1 MIIKIYIDALRY
13 LGEFYDEN
21 KTNAS
26 RESAAS
32 LSEVV
37 REREAINPL
46 NHGDKTQCARQI
58 YCSDKNREYVA
69 VDE

>member
-1 MIIKIYIDALRY
+1 MIITIYIDALRY

-37 REREAINPL
+37 YECEATNPF
-46 NHGDKTQCARQI
+46 NYGNKAQCI
-58 YCSDKNREYVA
+58 K
-69 VDE
+69 

>member
-1 MIIKIYIDALRY
+1 MIITIYIDVLRC

-32 LSEVV
+32 LPEVV
-37 REREAINPL
+37 RECETINPL
-46 NHGDKTQCARQI
+46 DHGDKTQCARQVH
-58 YCSDKNREYVA
+58 CSNRY
-69 VDE
+69 

>member
-1 MIIKIYIDALRY
+1 MIITIYIDTLRD
-13 LGEFYDEN
+13 LGVYDEN

-32 LSEVV
+32 LPEVV

-46 NHGDKTQCARQI
+46 NHGNKTQCI
-58 YCSDKNREYVA
+58 K
-69 VDE
+69 

>member
-1 MIIKIYIDALRY
+1 MIITIYIDTLRY

-37 REREAINPL
+37 RECEAINPL
-46 NHGDKTQCARQI
+46 NHGDKTQRARQVH
-58 YCSDKNREYVA
+58 CSNRY
-69 VDE
+69 